1 MTATYNNIQL
11 GGTDVVPTPFVS
23 RSMDP
28 VDAGA
33 KRLGFIENIEL
44 NGYFQ
49 ISNLNYAPLLDI
61 FKTSPATLSIGG
73 VSRKV
78 FVTSVSISETAFELQ
93 GNTPAVTLI
102 PYNVKFKSYENL
114 PDKIKNPS
122 LEYSYSE
129 DENRILTLTIKAS
142 ADGLTSVEDA
152 RSFVDALIDD
162 SNFNPTTTVDKA
174 HSVILKIAAVGN
186 GATPP
191 RFTHLAP
198 PKWAPVSKKKTIDR
212 TKFSYSVEKVLK
224 RNPAGIAGTHAGFY
238 FFDTVNVSQ
247 SLSSYSQD
255 FKTYD
260 FDVNL
265 KILLKDPTKNISYT
279 WSEVENQIGGGEDY
293 IKKIVDHYLN
303 STVNGITPG
312 VSSKENIEG
321 ISITKNEA
329 ANEMTIKFSLVDC
342 PAEDF
347 KGYFDYT
354 LSTDYN
360 LADEDKIVSIDG
372 QFVSRGDMANRR
384 KSVNQWLNS
393 QHTPLGFGQAL
404 SQAQNNAPN
413 YYDFVK
419 TLTTQPLMTPVVV
432 PMVLP
437 SEISIDHNPEKAEF
451 KLSATL
457 DDKMQTLPEKQH
469 KYGEMSFNVAG
480 NLKIPIFKF
489 VHSSNIEGHHI
500 IQDYQANCLEKI
512 NITVNGTPGDSEKA
526 SYDALMSIGKDTI
539 EKIYLGTHT
548 VTSFVT
554 AAPESSS
561 VNINKN
567 NNSFDMSFSAM
578 YHGRNLGLETQFLKN
593 QGGSRQNKASHT
605 SRFGR

>member
-1 MTATYNNIQL
+1 MAVTYNGTQL
-11 GGTDVVPTPFVS
+11 GGTDDVPTPFVS
-23 RSMDP
+23 RSMEP

-33 KRLGFIENIEL
+33 KRLGFVENIEL
-44 NGYFQ
+44 NGHFQ
-49 ISNLNYAPLLDI
+49 ISNLDYVPLLNI
-61 FKTSPATLSIGG
+61 FKVSPAILLIEGA
-73 VSRKV
+73 SRKV

-93 GNTPAVTLI
+93 GNTPGVTLI

-152 RSFVDALIDD
+152 RSFVDALIAD
-162 SNFNPTTTVDKA
+162 SSFNPTTTEDKA
-174 HSVILKIAAVGN
+174 HSIILKIAAVGN

-191 RFTHLAP
+191 RFAHPGSA
-198 PKWAPVSKKKTIDR
+198 KWAPVSKKKTIDR

-224 RNPAGIAGTHAGFY
+224 RNPAGIAQTHGNFY

-265 KILLKDPTKNISYT
+265 KILSKDANTTYT
-279 WSEVENQIGGGEDY
+279 WGDVENEIGGGGNY

-360 LADEDKIVSIDG
+360 LADENKIVSIDG

-384 KSVNQWLNS
+384 KSVNQWLNAK
-393 QHTPLGFGQAL
+393 HTALGFGQAL
-404 SQAQNNAPN
+404 PQGQNSAPN

-419 TLTTQPLMTPVVV
+419 TLTTQPLMTPVPV

-457 DDKMQTLPEKQH
+457 DDKMQTLTKTEH
-469 KYGEMSFNVAG
+469 KYGEMSFNVVG

-489 VHSSNIEGHHI
+489 VHSSNVEGHHI
-500 IQDYQANCLEKI
+500 IQDYQTSCLEKI
-512 NITVNGTPGDSEKA
+512 NITVNGTPGDSEEA
-526 SYDALMSIGKDTI
+526 SYDALMTIGKDTI
-539 EKIYLGTHT
+539 DKIYKGTHT
-548 VTSFVT
+548 TISFVN

-578 YHGRNLGLETQFLKN
+578 YHGRDLGLETQFLKN
-593 QGGSRQNKASHT
+593 QGGKQQNAASHAL
-605 SRFGR
+605 RFGR